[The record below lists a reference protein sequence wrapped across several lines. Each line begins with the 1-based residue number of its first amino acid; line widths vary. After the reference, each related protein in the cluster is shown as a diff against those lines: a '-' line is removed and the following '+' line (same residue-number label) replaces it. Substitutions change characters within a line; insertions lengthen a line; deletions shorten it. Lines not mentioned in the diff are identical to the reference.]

1 LILFGEKIMETREI
15 EVTKTEKIYE
25 LTETEYKELIN
36 NSRSYG
42 AIKTKEYII
51 FCYNNYIFPK
61 KNINGIVNLVNDLME
76 FVICKTDY
84 FPNIYKLSF
93 WDWLENNR

>member
-1 LILFGEKIMETREI
+1 METREI

-42 AIKTKEYII
+42 AIKTKEYIFFAI
-51 FCYNNYIFPK
+51 TIIYFQRKI
-61 KNINGIVNLVNDLME
+61 LME
-76 FVICKTDY
+76 
-84 FPNIYKLSF
+84 L
-93 WDWLENNR
+93 

>member
-1 LILFGEKIMETREI
+1 METREI

-25 LTETEYKELIN
+25 LTETEYKELIT

-51 FCYNNYIFPK
+51 FCYNNYIYK
-61 KNINGIVNLVNDLME
+61 MKSVGGIIEFVVNLMD
-76 FVICKTDY
+76 FVTCKSDY
-84 FPNIYKLSF
+84 IPNTYRMSF
-93 WDWLENNR
+93 WEWLENNR